1 MNPYHEHEFEA
12 APGLPEALPVNERV
26 LWQGAPSAYL
36 LAVYALHM
44 RKLALY
50 FVLMLTVQALYL
62 AGEPGAAVLPSVLLS
77 AGLAATCLVLLAGV
91 AWYAARNTLY
101 TLTNRRWVMRIGMV
115 LTITLNLPLKQIESA
130 SVRQLSGGAGD
141 LALALK
147 GPRRVGWLHLWPHA
161 KAWTLR
167 HPQPALRCVP
177 QVQAVAEL
185 FMQAWTAENPNV
197 SIQRGLDATSNNRH
211 ALAGAVSIQAS

>member
-1 MNPYHEHEFEA
+1 MSLPHEHEFEA
-12 APGLPEALPVNERV
+12 APGLPEALPVNEHI
-26 LWQGAPSAYL
+26 LWQGAPSASL
-36 LAVYALHM
+36 LAVHALHT
-44 RKLALY
+44 RKLVLY
-50 FVLMLTVQALYL
+50 FAVMLCVQALYL
-62 AGEPGAAVLPSVLLS
+62 AGEPGVPVWPSVMLS
-77 AGLAATCLVLLAGV
+77 AALAGLCVLLLAGV
-91 AWYAARNTLY
+91 AWYSARNTLY
-101 TLTNRRWVMRIGMV
+101 TLTNRRVVMRIGMV